1 MEFQNDLTVMSLA
14 QTPLLEWFV
23 DPLTFSVSREHD
35 GDALV
40 EWINSFVDTQNPD
53 MVMMNGPNADV
64 PHLRN
69 AVLRS
74 RAASRLIDQP
84 SIPGHRAV
92 VMGAAQA
99 AKDRLESQ
107 IDDCSE
113 PGECIGRGRQPGG
126 PAPLPRR

>member
-1 MEFQNDLTVMSLA
+1 MVRRSLNV
-14 QTPLLEWFV
+14 L
-23 DPLTFSVSREHD
+23 VSREHD

-113 PGECIGRGRQPGG
+113 PGECIEIRKQAVRITGECRVPEPSLWPAVGR
-126 PAPLPRR
+126 LHLHWVL